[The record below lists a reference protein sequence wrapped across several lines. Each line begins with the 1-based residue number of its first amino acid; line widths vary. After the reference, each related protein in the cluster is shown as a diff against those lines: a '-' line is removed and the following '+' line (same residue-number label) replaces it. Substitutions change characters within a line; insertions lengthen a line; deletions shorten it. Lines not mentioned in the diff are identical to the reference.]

1 MEEGN
6 VRGDIPGSRSRDIG
20 YEFVNFRRPDWSNQ
34 AWVEGT
40 GQWHRRTGQAGKER
54 GPGFVG
60 TSIKKS
66 ESTVDCARQH
76 TRACAA

>member
-6 VRGDIPGSRSRDIG
+6 VREGFRGPDLEILGTGSWTLG
-20 YEFVNFRRPDWSNQ
+20 GQKESNQ

-40 GQWHRRTGQAGKER
+40 GQWHRRTGQAWKER

-60 TSIKKS
+60 T
-66 ESTVDCARQH
+66 Q
-76 TRACAA
+76 